1 MHLIRNISPFPP
13 FQSKYKKRAVLSK
26 SDQDLL
32 DKHEGRP
39 VRPGTAY
46 TVFQN
51 EKNAD
56 PELAH
61 LPYRQKSSVIG
72 AQWKQLDAAT
82 KVTYEK
88 VYLQKKA
95 AYELSYHE
103 YLANLPQFRREQE
116 LSSVKVR
123 RLRKRRA
130 SLSEVPETT
139 KDDDDD
145 EDEEETVDERT
156 NSTFLNESSKKALH
170 LIEPAKRR
178 VRAKTIDC
186 SSMNIRDFFQ
196 RDQGIEVATP
206 VLKGTPVKKKKT
218 VIVEREEEEVINGRE
233 KTPEKTKEV
242 ITTPL
247 IEKKKK
253 TPVKKAAKRKA
264 EEDAVAVEMV
274 NGSTNDDDKEEEET
288 KVVSP
293 KKVKK
298 DVKKKQEVKEMVQV
312 NGKKEV
318 GPKVTP
324 GKNKSTPEVVKAD
337 KKTKKD
343 KKEPKEKVAK
353 TKKLTEP
360 VKPPGSAKEYFKSQY
375 QGDPSRAGKEFKK
388 LPREEKERYHTLLQE
403 ISKQYLEDL
412 TAYMR
417 SLSKE
422 VSVGV

>member
-1 MHLIRNISPFPP
+1 M
-13 FQSKYKKRAVLSK
+13 
-26 SDQDLL
+26 
-32 DKHEGRP
+32 
-39 VRPGTAY
+39 RPGTAY

-72 AQWKQLDAAT
+72 GQWKQLDAAT
-82 KVTYEK
+82 KATYEK

-103 YLANLPQFRREQE
+103 YLANLPPFRREQE
-116 LSSVKVR
+116 LSAVKVR
-123 RLRKRRA
+123 RVRKRRA
-130 SLSEVPETT
+130 SLSEVPETSR

-145 EDEEETVDERT
+145 EEEETVDERT

-178 VRAKTIDC
+178 VRSKTIDC

-218 VIVEREEEEVINGRE
+218 AAVVEEEEEVVNE
-233 KTPEKTKEV
+233 SEVTAEKTKEIV
-242 ITTPL
+242 TTPL
-247 IEKKKK
+247 IGSKKKS
-253 TPVKKAAKRKA
+253 PVKKATKRKA
-264 EEDAVAVEMV
+264 EEDVVTVPVV
-274 NGSTNDDDKEEEET
+274 NGSAQDDEREEEDET

-293 KKVKK
+293 KKAKK
-298 DVKKKQEVKEMVQV
+298 EVKKKPEVAQV

-324 GKNKSTPEVVKAD
+324 GKNKVTPEVKDD
-337 KKTKKD
+337 KKTKN
-343 KKEPKEKVAK
+343 KKEPKEKVSK

-360 VKPPGSAKEYFKSQY
+360 VKPPVSAKEYFKAQY

-388 LPREEKERYHTLLQE
+388 LPREEKERYHNLLQG

-422 VSVGV
+422 VRVGSCFIVF